1 MVLTARWAGLI
12 FLLLALGLCSRPAS
26 SPTPGPT
33 AFQQSETPT
42 ASRTPQPT
50 QTPTPT
56 DTPTATSSVTATW
69 TPTSNLTPTSAQTP
83 SRTPTPTATPELRG
97 HVLEQSNCRYGPG
110 AAYLYE
116 WGLYP
121 DNVVTVLGRNLDG
134 SWVYVHPWYF
144 VWNCWVN
151 TSLLKLN
158 GDVFSVQQITTLLPY
173 SQLYKPPMGAHANR
187 SGSEVTIS
195 WNEVYMTEDDNR
207 GYLIEA
213 WLCQSGQQVFTAV
226 NPWVPVAVLHDEAGC
241 SQPSSARLYTAEKHG
256 YTQWVA
262 VPWPPA
268 ATETPTPARQ

>member
-1 MVLTARWAGLI
+1 MVAIPLFTLLSLAAG
-12 FLLLALGLCSRPAS
+12 FGLGVAWSNRAAP
-26 SPTPGPT
+26 
-33 AFQQSETPT
+33 TPT
-42 ASRTPQPT
+42 ATATSTATSTSTATQTPIPT
-50 QTPTPT
+50 PTVTPTPT
-56 DTPTATSSVTATW
+56 SSATVTW
-69 TPTSNLTPTSAQTP
+69 TPTSNLTPTILQTP

-110 AAYLYE
+110 EAYLYE

-158 GDVFSVQQITTLLPY
+158 GDVFSVQQRTTMLPL
-173 SQLYKPPMGAHANR
+173 SDLYKPPTGAHANR

-213 WLCQSGQQVFTAV
+213 RLCQSGQQVVTAV
-226 NPWVPVAVLHDEAGC
+226 NPWVPLAVLHDEPGC
-241 SQPSSARLYTAEKHG
+241 SQPSSARLFTAEKHG
-256 YTQWVA
+256 YSQGVP

-268 ATETPTPARQ
+268 ATATPTPARQ